1 MTNIGN
7 KIRERREELGMSQ
20 DELAVKMGYKS
31 RSTIAKIEKGVNDVV
46 QSNIVKFAEVL
57 STTPA
62 YLMGWLDNVEE
73 KPVETA
79 NKLADLFLGFEIKE
93 TDSEVALMLEE
104 YQSLTDQKKAQVREY
119 IHLLATMN

>member
-1 MTNIGN
+1 MTVIGR
-7 KIRERREELGMSQ
+7 KIAERRKELGLTQEELA
-20 DELAVKMGYKS
+20 LRMGYKS
-31 RSTIAKIEKGVNDVV
+31 KSTINKIELGKNDIP
-46 QSNIVKFAEVL
+46 QSKIVRFAEVL
-57 STTPA
+57 ETTPA
-62 YLMGWLDNVEE
+62 YLMGWLDDVEE

-79 NKLADLFLGFEIKE
+79 NKLADLFLGFELKE